1 VDVPAPS
8 GFSMGAN
15 DRMNGHMELVTG
27 ATGYVGSRLLRRL
40 AEERRPVRA
49 LARRPEAVEPLDGV
63 EAVRG
68 DLLDGRG
75 LDRALHGCHTAYYL
89 VHSMEASTNGTAF
102 AHRDRHA
109 AETFARAAER
119 AGLERVVYLGGIEPA
134 TGVSRHLRS
143 RLEVERTLLDAV
155 PGSTALRASIVIG
168 AGSSSFRV
176 LVRLVERLRVLPMPA
191 WRRNRTQPIAE
202 RDVLELLAGTPSV
215 PDAAGRSLDAAGP
228 DVMTYGEMIERIA
241 ESMGV
246 GRLPLGFGRSLTP
259 PASAIVAG
267 VTGQPLELVR
277 PLMESLESDILPRDG
292 HDAAAVYGIRPLPF
306 DRAVERALREWESR
320 EPLGAR

>member
-1 VDVPAPS
+1 
-8 GFSMGAN
+8 MGAN
-15 DRMNGHMELVTG
+15 ARMQVEMELVTG

-40 AEERRPVRA
+40 AEEGRAVRA
-49 LARRPEAVEPLDGV
+49 LARRPDAVEPFEGV
-63 EAVRG
+63 EAVSG

-75 LDRALHGCHTAYYL
+75 LAQALEGCHTAYYL
-89 VHSMEASTNGTAF
+89 VHSMEPNANGAGF
-102 AHRDRHA
+102 ADRDRRA
-109 AETFARAAER
+109 AETFAGAAAG
-119 AGLERVVYLGGIEPA
+119 AGLERIVYLGGIEPA
-134 TGVSRHLRS
+134 DGGSSHLRS
-143 RLEVERTLLDAV
+143 RLEVERTLLDAI
-155 PGSTALRASIVIG
+155 PGSTALRASIVVG
-168 AGSSSFRV
+168 AASASFRV

-202 RDVLELLAGTPSV
+202 RDVIELLARTPAV
-215 PDAAGRSLDAAGP
+215 PRAAGRSLDAVGP

-246 GRLPLGFGRSLTP
+246 GRFPLGFGRSLTP

-292 HDAAAVYGIRPLPF
+292 QDAAPLYGIRPLGF

-320 EPLGAR
+320 ERLGAR